1 MFCNTLIAQVL
12 LEDDSVTLSFDFTF
26 FRVVKETAVY
36 IETTFKKF
44 NSFLRKQ
51 RQNLQQMLPC

>member
-12 LEDDSVTLSFDFTF
+12 LEDDSVTLSFNITF

-36 IETTFKKF
+36 IETNLKNF
-44 NSFLRKQ
+44 NSCL
-51 RQNLQQMLPC
+51 

>member
-12 LEDDSVTLSFDFTF
+12 LEDDSVTLSFNITF

-36 IETTFKKF
+36 IETNLKNF
-44 NSFLRKQ
+44 NSCLLKKKKKRIKKG
-51 RQNLQQMLPC
+51 